1 MIKDDYLISMIKKR
15 QNFPAVNHLH
25 HVIMKITV
33 QDNDDQGFCVLK
45 QLIFPGLT
53 VFSAGPD

>member
-15 QNFPAVNHLH
+15 QESLAVNHLH

-33 QDNDDQGFCVLK
+33 QDNV
-45 QLIFPGLT
+45 
-53 VFSAGPD
+53 VA